1 MTEEMLEDE
10 ELSLVHLCLSDAP
23 VNNWEFKDLPL
34 VYTTKEM

>member
-10 ELSLVHLCLSDAP
+10 ELSLVHPCLPDTH
-23 VNNWEFKDLPL
+23 VNNWEFKDLHM